1 MPLLARSATRGP
13 LSAGGGVAT
22 MATFGVR
29 SRSLKRSLAPVIPL
43 NHALSANHSEPTRTA
58 APSRQAGGHWFEPS
72 TAHLESPRKSGAFVF
87 ACRDASAIGW
97 GHDDAGWE
105 RE

>member
-72 TAHLESPRKSGAFVF
+72 TAHLKARGAM
-87 ACRDASAIGW
+87 A
-97 GHDDAGWE
+97 
-105 RE
+105 